1 MRTPTKPNR
10 FEKLQEAARVK
21 FKNISF
27 AKQAF
32 IHRSY
37 LNEHKD
43 FKGNS
48 NERLEFLG
56 DAVLSLVV
64 SGHLFENLP
73 KYTEGQLTQLRAAL
87 VRTETLAKL
96 AQNLKLGEYLYLSK
110 GEEDSGGRTS
120 RTILANTFE
129 AFVGAI
135 FLDQGQE
142 TVTRFI
148 KKTILDKWQTLA
160 RESVSD
166 NKSRLQEIL
175 QRRFHKSPTYK
186 VLSFWGPDHNRRFE
200 VGVFLNE
207 GQLGKGQGKNKQTA
221 AQNAARDALAR
232 LTSTKRERVEAG

>member
-1 MRTPTKPNR
+1 MRTQTKPNR
-10 FEKLQEAARVK
+10 FEKLQQNAQVK

-27 AKQAF
+27 VKQAF

-64 SGHLFENLP
+64 SSHLFENLP

-120 RTILANTFE
+120 KTILANTFE

-142 TVTRFI
+142 AAARFI
-148 KKTILDKWQTLA
+148 KKTILDKWQVLA

-186 VLSFWGPDHNRRFE
+186 VLSLWGPDHDRRFE

-207 GQLGKGQGKNKQTA
+207 AQLGKGQGKNKLAA
-221 AQNAARDALAR
+221 AQNAARDAIAR
-232 LTSTKRERVEAG
+232 LKG

>member
-1 MRTPTKPNR
+1 MKTSTKPDR
-10 FEKLQEAARVK
+10 FEELQQNARVK

-43 FKGNS
+43 FKGTS

-64 SGHLFENLP
+64 SKHLFESLP
-73 KYTEGQLTQLRAAL
+73 KHTEGQLTQLRAAL

-110 GEEDSGGRTS
+110 GEEESGGRTS

-142 TVTRFI
+142 AITSFI
-148 KKTILDKWQTLA
+148 QKTILDRWQTLA

-166 NKSRLQEIL
+166 HKSRLQEIL
-175 QRRFHKSPTYK
+175 QRRFHKSPIYK
-186 VLSFWGPDHNRRFE
+186 VLSSWGPDHNRRFE
-200 VGVFLNE
+200 VGVFLDE
-207 GQLGKGQGKNKQTA
+207 DQLGKGQGKNKQAA
-221 AQNAARDALAR
+221 AQSAASDAISR
-232 LTSTKRERVEAG
+232 LKG